1 MIHEEEEVK
10 DNLFEVVQHDNQDNQ
25 MIEMHSG
32 EKLKQGIITTTR
44 NLSEEDNTVYNQ
56 DDSPSNPGVI

>member
-1 MIHEEEEVK
+1 
-10 DNLFEVVQHDNQDNQ
+10 